1 MDADKSS
8 VSLKRQ
14 PLDPD
19 KMFAALEEKIKN
31 SGVEMDM
38 GRIRAAYDMARL
50 AHSGQLRRDGSPYV
64 THCVA
69 AADISVDMGLD
80 EDSVVAALLHD
91 VIEDTQL
98 THHDIARQ
106 FGEPVAN
113 IVEGVTKLT
122 RVQYTSKED
131 EQMENLRKMLMA
143 MAKDI
148 RVILIKIA
156 DRLHNMRTMAYQ
168 SEEKQRIKSLE
179 TMEIYA
185 PIAHRLGM
193 QRAKWELEDLAL
205 MYLDPTGY
213 NEIMQTLQERMP
225 TLEAFMNDVEGQIKR
240 RLEEEGMHASVYSR
254 IKHIYSIYRKMYAQK
269 LDINGIF
276 DLCAFRVIVDT
287 IPDCY
292 NVLGIIHDMFKPV
305 PGRFKDYI
313 STPKPNMYQSVHTTV
328 IGSQGIP
335 FEVQIRTWE
344 MHRTA
349 EYGIA
354 AHWKY
359 KIGDSGVKTGDEE
372 KFAWVRRL
380 LESQQE
386 SDATDFFH
394 NLKIDMFA
402 DEVFVFSPK
411 GDVINLPAGAT
422 PIDFA
427 YSIHSAVGNSMVGAS
442 VNGRIVTFDHVLQNG
457 DIVEVRTAKNAPGP
471 SRDWLNIAKSGS
483 ARTKIKQWFKKERR
497 EENIARGKEMFEA
510 ELRNKGLRMD
520 DITGEDILPQ
530 LLKKVSYTSLDEMYA
545 AIGYGG
551 MAATRAVNRIKDEL
565 ARQQHAVDKRT
576 VLDKVTEAAERREQM
591 AKKAGKPV
599 HGILVEGLDNCLI
612 KFSRCCTPVPGDDII
627 GYITRGQGVS
637 IHRTDCENAR
647 RRAER
652 PEDEGRWL
660 NVSWADEI
668 HESYTT
674 TLTVVSRERG
684 GLVMDIATVMN
695 ALNTKVRSINARDT
709 GDKSIV
715 VITLETKGLDELKSV
730 INRIQGISG
739 VVEVN
744 RNGGKR

>member
-1 MDADKSS
+1 MEDDRSNAAQERGK
-8 VSLKRQ
+8 
-14 PLDPD
+14 LDPD
-19 KMFAALEEKIKN
+19 EMFAELENKIQVN
-31 SGVEMDM
+31 CPEMEL
-38 GRIRAAYDMARL
+38 GRIKAAYEMAKL
-50 AHSGQLRRDGSPYV
+50 AHAGQKRKEGSPYV

-69 AADISVDMGLD
+69 AADIAVDMGLD
-80 EDSVVAALLHD
+80 EDSVIAALLHD
-91 VIEDTQL
+91 LIEDTPL
-98 THHDIARQ
+98 THADIAKQ
-106 FGEPVAN
+106 FGESVAN

-143 MAKDI
+143 MSKDI

-156 DRLHNMRTMAYQ
+156 DRLHNMRTMEYQ
-168 SEEKQRIKSLE
+168 TAEKQRIKSLE

-193 QRAKWELEDLAL
+193 QKAKWELEDLAL
-205 MYLDPTGY
+205 KYLDPTGY
-213 NEIMQTLQERMP
+213 KEITDVLNERME
-225 TLEAFMNDVEGQIKR
+225 TLRSFMSSMEEKIKKRLTDEG
-240 RLEEEGMHASVYSR
+240 LEVTIYSR

-328 IGSQGIP
+328 IGSEGIP
-335 FEVQIRTWE
+335 FEVQIRTWD

-359 KIGDSGVKTGDEE
+359 KMGDTGVKTGDEE

-497 EENIARGKEMFEA
+497 EENIVRGKEMFEA
-510 ELRNKGLRMD
+510 ELKNRGLRPEEISD
-520 DITGEDILPQ
+520 EEVLPL
-530 LLKKVSYTSLDEMYA
+530 LLKKVSCASLEEQ
-545 AIGYGG
+545 IG
-551 MAATRAVNRIKDEL
+551 RAHV
-565 ARQQHAVDKRT
+565 
-576 VLDKVTEAAERREQM
+576 
-591 AKKAGKPV
+591 
-599 HGILVEGLDNCLI
+599 
-612 KFSRCCTPVPGDDII
+612 
-627 GYITRGQGVS
+627 
-637 IHRTDCENAR
+637 
-647 RRAER
+647 
-652 PEDEGRWL
+652 
-660 NVSWADEI
+660 
-668 HESYTT
+668 
-674 TLTVVSRERG
+674 
-684 GLVMDIATVMN
+684 
-695 ALNTKVRSINARDT
+695 
-709 GDKSIV
+709 
-715 VITLETKGLDELKSV
+715 
-730 INRIQGISG
+730 
-739 VVEVN
+739 
-744 RNGGKR
+744 

>member
-168 SEEKQRIKSLE
+168 TEEKQRIKSLE

-344 MHRTA
+344 MHRAA

-510 ELRNKGLRMD
+510 ELRNKGLRME

-715 VITLETKGLDELKSV
+715 VITLEIKGLDELKSV
-730 INRIQGISG
+730 INRIQSISG

>member
-1 MDADKSS
+1 MEDERKTKTAEHEI
-8 VSLKRQ
+8 
-14 PLDPD
+14 LDPD
-19 KMFAALEEKIKN
+19 KMFEALENKIKEN
-31 SGVEMDM
+31 RLDMDM
-38 GRIRAAYDMARL
+38 GRIQAAYSMARL

-80 EDSVVAALLHD
+80 EDSIVAALLHD
-91 VIEDTQL
+91 IIEDTQL
-98 THHDIARQ
+98 THSDIARQ

-168 SEEKQRIKSLE
+168 TEAKQRSKSLE

-193 QRAKWELEDLAL
+193 QKAKWELEDLAL

-213 NEIMQTLQERMP
+213 NEIMT
-225 TLEAFMNDVEGQIKR
+225 TLEARMDT
-240 RLEEEGMHASVYSR
+240 LEEFMKTVEAKIKDRLAEEGLNVSIYSR

-292 NVLGIIHDMFKPV
+292 NILGIIHDMFKPV

-328 IGSQGIP
+328 IGSEGIP
-335 FEVQIRTWE
+335 FEVQIRTWD

-359 KIGDSGVKTGDEE
+359 KSGDNGVKSGDEE
-372 KFAWVRRL
+372 KFAWVRKL

-497 EENIARGKEMFEA
+497 EENIIRGREMFEA
-510 ELRNKGLRMD
+510 ELKNKGLRMD
-520 DITGEDILPQ
+520 DITDEEILPQ
-530 LLKKVSYTSLDEMYA
+530 LLKKVAYTSLDEMYA

-551 MAATRAVNRIKDEL
+551 MAATRAVNRMKDEL
-565 ARQQHAVDKRT
+565 SRMQHTSEKRT
-576 VLDKVTEAAERREQM
+576 VLDKVTEAAERRETQ
-591 AKKAGKPV
+591 AKRNVKPV
-599 HGILVEGLDNCLI
+599 HGVLVEGLDNCLI
-612 KFSRCCTPVPGDDII
+612 KFSKCCTPIPGDDII

-637 IHRTDCENAR
+637 IHRCDCENYLRSRSSADD
-647 RRAER
+647 A
-652 PEDEGRWL
+652 GRWIQ
-660 NVSWADEI
+660 VDWADEI
-668 HESYTT
+668 RETYITA
-674 TLTVVSRERG
+674 LTVISRERS
-684 GLVMDIATVMN
+684 GLVMDIATV
-695 ALNTKVRSINARDT
+695 LNTLNSKVRTINARDT

-715 VITLETKGLDELKSV
+715 KITMEIKSLDELKMV
-730 INRIQGISG
+730 MNKITGLPG
-739 VVEVN
+739 VVEVK
-744 RNGGKR
+744 RNGGE